1 MQKRAEQ
8 AWRMRWGSIL
18 GCAAARAHAASLLEL
33 KHGGGVDGDVPLAHD
48 VISEFRHA
56 GLA

>member
-1 MQKRAEQ
+1 
-8 AWRMRWGSIL
+8 MRWGSIL
-18 GCAAARAHAASLLEL
+18 GCAAARAYAASLLEL
-33 KHGGGVDGDVPLAHD
+33 KHGGDADGDVPLAHD